1 MCIAMLQQIPKKK
14 GRRFMKTVNT
24 VLGQISS
31 DKLGKTLMHEHFV
44 FGYPGWQGD
53 VTMGPFDRK
62 AAIQAGIN
70 MAEQVKSYGVKTV
83 VDATPNECGR
93 DPLILKEISEK
104 AEINI
109 ICSSGYYYEEMG
121 APAYFKFRSALGCN
135 ALAEIYEMFK
145 KEVTE
150 GIAGTGIKAG
160 VFKLASSRDAIT
172 DYETMFFKAAAKVSR
187 EENIPI
193 ITHTQEGK
201 QGPEQADILISQ
213 GADPKR
219 IMIGHIEG
227 NTNIEYLLSVLEKG
241 VYIGF
246 DRFGLQGLS
255 GTPLD
260 TRREACLIGLIG
272 LGYVNKIMLSHDFVN
287 YRLGRPLVLP
297 APMAKMM
304 TNRHPTH
311 IFKDIIPV
319 LQKAGVTDE
328 QINTMLIENPR
339 RFFEGS

>member
-1 MCIAMLQQIPKKK
+1 
-14 GRRFMKTVNT
+14 MKTVNT
-24 VLGQISS
+24 VLGQVSS

-53 VTMGPFDRK
+53 ITMGPFDRK

-109 ICSSGYYYEEMG
+109 ICSSGYYYEGEG
-121 APAYFKFRSALGCN
+121 APAYFKFRSALGN

-172 DYETMFFKAAAKVSR
+172 DYEMMFFKAAAKVSK

-201 QGPEQADILISQ
+201 QGPEQADILISE

-219 IMIGHIEG
+219 IMIGHMDG
-227 NTNIEYLLSVLEKG
+227 NTDIEYLLSVLEKG
-241 VYIGF
+241 VYISF
-246 DRFGLQGLS
+246 DRFGLQGLV
-255 GTPLD
+255 GAPFD

-272 LGYVNKIMLSHDFVN
+272 LGYANKIMLSHDFIG
-287 YRLGRPLVLP
+287 YWLGRPFVLP
-297 APMAKMM
+297 AAAAKMM
-304 TNRHPTH
+304 ANWHPAH

-328 QINTMLIENPR
+328 QIDTMLIENPR

>member
-1 MCIAMLQQIPKKK
+1 
-14 GRRFMKTVNT
+14 MKTINT

-31 DKLGKTLMHEHFV
+31 DKVGKTLMHEHFV

-53 VTMGPFDRK
+53 VTIGPFNRK
-62 AAIQAGIN
+62 AAIQAGIS
-70 MAEQVKSYGVKTV
+70 MAEKVKSHGVKTV

-104 AEINI
+104 TGINI
-109 ICSSGYYYEEMG
+109 VCSSGYYFEGEG
-121 APAYFKFRSALGCN
+121 APAYFKFRSALGN
-135 ALAEIYEMFK
+135 VSAELYEMFK

-150 GIAGTGIKAG
+150 GIADTGIKPG

-172 DYETMFFKAAAKVSR
+172 DYEMMFFKAAAKVSK

-201 QGPEQADILISQ
+201 QGPKQADVLISE

-227 NTNIEYLLSVLEKG
+227 NTDIEYLLSVLEKG

-246 DRFGLQGLS
+246 DRFGIQGLV
-255 GTPLD
+255 GAPFD

-272 LGYVNKIMLSHDFVN
+272 IGYANQIMLSHDVVN
-287 YRLGRPLVLP
+287 YWLGRPLVLP
-297 APMAKMM
+297 APAMKLMAKW
-304 TNRHPTH
+304 HPTH
-311 IFKDIIPV
+311 IFDDIIPV
-319 LQKAGVTDE
+319 LQKAGVTNE
-328 QINTMLIENPR
+328 QINTLLVENPR
-339 RFFEGS
+339 KFFEA